1 MERIYTRMRMRFV
14 ELRSFASWPPA
25 WIMMVVEEEE
35 EEEEEERKLEK

>member
-25 WIMMVVEEEE
+25 WIMVVVEEEE
-35 EEEEEERKLEK
+35 EEERQLEK